1 MSNEELATYLQEH
14 PTDTARAELLYFQV
28 QNYII
33 KYVYKYYSCSAD
45 KEDLIQESYFAM
57 LKAVKVFDPQK
68 GSFINILTWYLRSHL
83 SRYIYASNGGM
94 CAMLNELTDKY
105 ERTVRDIENLGQIPT
120 YETIAERMGVDIKRV
135 KELEKYAER
144 RDYSSTDVS
153 IGEDKSIS
161 LIEQLQDYNTDVEGE
176 ALDNVEREELK
187 RDIWE
192 CVERLP
198 QNHAEV
204 IIRHFKNQEQYK
216 DIAEDLE
223 ISYQQVTQRKIEA
236 FRKMREDART
246 IRQLR
251 PYLDNVRGEAFK
263 GNGVGT
269 FNRTWTSSTERIA
282 LKRLERERLLAEI
295 SKL

>member
-1 MSNEELATYLQEH
+1 MSNEELAVYLKENPEDKARQEV
-14 PTDTARAELLYFQV
+14 LYFQV
-28 QNYII
+28 VNYVK
-33 KYVYKYYSCSAD
+33 KYINRFFPAAD
-45 KEDLIQESYFAM
+45 KEDLLQESYFALM
-57 LKAVKVFDPQK
+57 KTVNMYNPDK
-68 GSFINILTWYLRSHL
+68 GSFLNYFTWYLRNYL

-105 ERTVRDIENLGQIPT
+105 EKTVRDIENLGQIPT
-120 YETIAERMGVDIKRV
+120 YETIAERMGVDVKRV

-144 RDYSSTDVS
+144 RNYSSTDVS

-269 FNRTWTSSTERIA
+269 FNRTWTSSTERIV

-295 SKL
+295 SQL

>member
-1 MSNEELATYLQEH
+1 MSNEELAVYLKENPEDKARQEV
-14 PTDTARAELLYFQV
+14 LYFQV
-28 QNYII
+28 VNYVK
-33 KYVYKYYSCSAD
+33 KYINRFFPAAD
-45 KEDLIQESYFAM
+45 KEDLLQESYFALM
-57 LKAVKVFDPQK
+57 KTVNMYNPDK
-68 GSFINILTWYLRSHL
+68 GSFLNYFTWYLRNYL

-216 DIAEDLE
+216 NIAEDLE

-295 SKL
+295 SQL

>member
-14 PTDTARAELLYFQV
+14 PTDTARQELLYFQV
-28 QNYII
+28 VNYVK
-33 KYVYKYYSCSAD
+33 KYINRFFPAAD
-45 KEDLIQESYFAM
+45 KEDLLQESYFALM
-57 LKAVKVFDPQK
+57 KTVKMYNPDK
-68 GSFINILTWYLRSHL
+68 GSFLNYFTWYLRNYL

-105 ERTVRDIENLGQIPT
+105 KRTVRDIENLGQIPT

-198 QNHAEV
+198 QEQAD
-204 IIRHFKNQEQYK
+204 IIIKHYREQQQYK
-216 DIAEDLE
+216 EIAEELQV
-223 ISYQQVTQRKIEA
+223 SYQSLMQKKTEA
-236 FRKMREDART
+236 FRKMRRDKYT
-246 IRQLR
+246 LKKLR
-251 PYLDNVRGEAFK
+251 PYIDDMRSMALQ

-269 FNRTWTSSTERIA
+269 FKRTGMSSTERVA
-282 LKRLERERLLAEI
+282 LKRIEYNNILDEI
-295 SKL
+295 ASL

>member
-1 MSNEELATYLQEH
+1 MSNEELAVYLKEH
-14 PTDTARAELLYFQV
+14 PEDKARQEVLYFQV
-28 QNYII
+28 VNYVK
-33 KYVYKYYSCSAD
+33 KYINRFFPAAD
-45 KEDLIQESYFAM
+45 KEDLLQESYFALM
-57 LKAVKVFDPQK
+57 KTVKMYNPDK
-68 GSFINILTWYLRSHL
+68 GSFLNYFTWYLRNYL
-83 SRYIYASNGGM
+83 SRYIYAYNGGM

-120 YETIAERMGVDIKRV
+120 YETIAERTGVDVKRV

-144 RDYSSTDVS
+144 RNYSSTDVS

-204 IIRHFKNQEQYK
+204 LIRHFKNQEQYK

-251 PYLDNVRGEAFK
+251 PYLDNVRGESFK

-269 FNRTWTSSTERIA
+269 FNRTWTSSTERIV

-295 SKL
+295 SQL

>member
-1 MSNEELATYLQEH
+1 MSNEELAVYLKEH
-14 PTDTARAELLYFQV
+14 PEDKARQELLYFQV
-28 QNYII
+28 VNYVK
-33 KYVYKYYSCSAD
+33 KYINRFFPAAD
-45 KEDLIQESYFAM
+45 KEDLLQESYFALM
-57 LKAVKVFDPQK
+57 KAVKMYDSDK
-68 GSFINILTWYLRSHL
+68 GSFLNYFTWYLRSHL

-105 ERTVRDIENLGQIPT
+105 ERTIRDIENLGQIPT
-120 YETIAERMGVDIKRV
+120 YETIAERMGVDVKRV

-144 RDYSSTDVS
+144 RNYSSTDVS

-269 FNRTWTSSTERIA
+269 FNRTWTSSTERIV

-295 SKL
+295 SQL

>member
-1 MSNEELATYLQEH
+1 MCMSNEELAVYLKENPEDKARQEV
-14 PTDTARAELLYFQV
+14 LYFQV
-28 QNYII
+28 VNYVK
-33 KYVYKYYSCSAD
+33 KYINRFFPAAD
-45 KEDLIQESYFAM
+45 KEDLLQESYFALM
-57 LKAVKVFDPQK
+57 KTVNMYNPDK
-68 GSFINILTWYLRSHL
+68 GSFLNYFTWYLRNYL

-236 FRKMREDART
+236 FRT

-295 SKL
+295 SQL

>member
-1 MSNEELATYLQEH
+1 MSNEELAVYLKEH
-14 PTDTARAELLYFQV
+14 PEDKARQEVLYFQV
-28 QNYII
+28 VNYVK
-33 KYVYKYYSCSAD
+33 KYINRFFPAAD
-45 KEDLIQESYFAM
+45 KEDLLQESYFALM
-57 LKAVKVFDPQK
+57 KTVKMYDSDK
-68 GSFINILTWYLRSHL
+68 GSFLNYFTWYLRNYL

-105 ERTVRDIENLGQIPT
+105 EKTVRDIENLGQIPT

-269 FNRTWTSSTERIA
+269 FNRTWTSSTERIV

-295 SKL
+295 SQL

>member
-1 MSNEELATYLQEH
+1 MSNEELAVYLKEN
-14 PTDTARAELLYFQV
+14 PEDKARQELLYFQV
-28 QNYII
+28 VNYVK
-33 KYVYKYYSCSAD
+33 KYINRFFPAAD
-45 KEDLIQESYFAM
+45 KEDLLQESYFALM
-57 LKAVKVFDPQK
+57 KTVKMYDSDK
-68 GSFINILTWYLRSHL
+68 GSFLNYFTWYLRNYL

-269 FNRTWTSSTERIA
+269 FNRTWTSSTERIV

-295 SKL
+295 SQL

>member
-1 MSNEELATYLQEH
+1 MSNEELAMYLKEH
-14 PTDTARAELLYFQV
+14 PEDKARQELLYFQV
-28 QNYII
+28 VNYVK
-33 KYVYKYYSCSAD
+33 KYINRFFSAAD
-45 KEDLIQESYFAM
+45 KEDLLQESYFALM
-57 LKAVKVFDPQK
+57 KTVSMYNPDK
-68 GSFINILTWYLRSHL
+68 GSFLNYFTWYLRNYL

-120 YETIAERMGVDIKRV
+120 YESIAERMGVDIKRV

-144 RDYSSTDVS
+144 RNYSSTDVS

-251 PYLDNVRGEAFK
+251 PYLDNVRGESFK

-269 FNRTWTSSTERIA
+269 FKRTWTSSTERIV

-295 SKL
+295 SQL

>member
-1 MSNEELATYLQEH
+1 MSNEELAVYLKEH
-14 PTDTARAELLYFQV
+14 PEDKARQEVLYFQV
-28 QNYII
+28 VNYVK
-33 KYVYKYYSCSAD
+33 KYINRFFPAAD
-45 KEDLIQESYFAM
+45 KEDLLQESYFALM
-57 LKAVKVFDPQK
+57 KTVKMYNPDK
-68 GSFINILTWYLRSHL
+68 GSFLNYFTWYLRNYL

-120 YETIAERMGVDIKRV
+120 YETIAERMGVDVKRV

-144 RDYSSTDVS
+144 RNYSSTAVS

-204 IIRHFKNQEQYK
+204 LIRHFKNQEQYK

-251 PYLDNVRGEAFK
+251 PYLDNVRGESFK

-269 FNRTWTSSTERIA
+269 FNRTWTSSTERIV

-295 SKL
+295 SQL

>member
-1 MSNEELATYLQEH
+1 MSNEELAVYLKENPEDKARQEV
-14 PTDTARAELLYFQV
+14 LYFQV
-28 QNYII
+28 VNYVK
-33 KYVYKYYSCSAD
+33 KYINRFFPAAD
-45 KEDLIQESYFAM
+45 KEDLLQESYFALM
-57 LKAVKVFDPQK
+57 KAVKMYNPDK
-68 GSFINILTWYLRSHL
+68 GSFLNYFTWYLRNYL

-105 ERTVRDIENLGQIPT
+105 EKTVRDIENLGQIPT
-120 YETIAERMGVDIKRV
+120 YETIAERMGVDVKRV

-144 RDYSSTDVS
+144 RNYSSTDVS

-161 LIEQLQDYNTDVEGE
+161 FIEQIQDYNTDVEGE

-295 SKL
+295 SQL

>member
-1 MSNEELATYLQEH
+1 MSNEELAVYLKENPEDKARQEV
-14 PTDTARAELLYFQV
+14 LYFQV
-28 QNYII
+28 VNYVK
-33 KYVYKYYSCSAD
+33 KYINRFFPAAD
-45 KEDLIQESYFAM
+45 KEDLLQESYFALM
-57 LKAVKVFDPQK
+57 KTVNMYNPDK
-68 GSFINILTWYLRSHL
+68 GSFLNYFTWYLRNYL

-105 ERTVRDIENLGQIPT
+105 KRTVRDIENLGQIPT
-120 YETIAERMGVDIKRV
+120 YETIAERMSVDIKRV
-135 KELEKYAER
+135 KELEKYAEHR
-144 RDYSSTDVS
+144 NYSSTDVS

-161 LIEQLQDYNTDVEGE
+161 LIEQIQDYNTDVEGE

-204 IIRHFKNQEQYK
+204 LIRHFKNQEQYK

-295 SKL
+295 SQL

>member
-14 PTDTARAELLYFQV
+14 PTDKARQEVLYFQV
-28 QNYII
+28 VNYVK
-33 KYVYKYYSCSAD
+33 KYINRFFPAAD
-45 KEDLIQESYFAM
+45 KEDLLQESYFALM
-57 LKAVKVFDPQK
+57 KTVKMYNPDK
-68 GSFINILTWYLRSHL
+68 GSFLNYFTWYLRNYL

-204 IIRHFKNQEQYK
+204 LIRHFKNQEQYK

-295 SKL
+295 SQL

>member
-1 MSNEELATYLQEH
+1 MSNEELAVYLKEH
-14 PTDTARAELLYFQV
+14 PEDKARQEILYFQV
-28 QNYII
+28 VNYVK
-33 KYVYKYYSCSAD
+33 KYINRFFPAAD
-45 KEDLIQESYFAM
+45 KEDLLQESYFALM
-57 LKAVKVFDPQK
+57 KTVKMYDSDK
-68 GSFINILTWYLRSHL
+68 GSFLNYFTWYLRNYL

-105 ERTVRDIENLGQIPT
+105 ERTVRDIENSGQIPT

-144 RDYSSTDVS
+144 RNYSSTDVS

-223 ISYQQVTQRKIEA
+223 VSYQQVTQRKIEA

-251 PYLDNVRGEAFK
+251 PYLDNVRGESFK

-269 FNRTWTSSTERIA
+269 FKRTWTSSTERIA

-295 SKL
+295 SQL

>member
-1 MSNEELATYLQEH
+1 MSNEELAVYLKENPEDKARQEV
-14 PTDTARAELLYFQV
+14 LYFQV
-28 QNYII
+28 VNYVK
-33 KYVYKYYSCSAD
+33 KYINRFFPAAD
-45 KEDLIQESYFAM
+45 KEDLLQESYFALM
-57 LKAVKVFDPQK
+57 KTVNMYNPDK
-68 GSFINILTWYLRSHL
+68 GSFLNYFTWYLRNYL

-295 SKL
+295 SQL

>member
-14 PTDTARAELLYFQV
+14 PTDTARQELLYFQV
-28 QNYII
+28 VNYVK
-33 KYVYKYYSCSAD
+33 KYINRFFPAAD
-45 KEDLIQESYFAM
+45 KEDLLQESYFALM
-57 LKAVKVFDPQK
+57 KAVKMYDSDK
-68 GSFINILTWYLRSHL
+68 GSFLTYFTWYLRSYL

-94 CAMLNELTDKY
+94 CVMLNELTDKY
-105 ERTVRDIENLGQIPT
+105 ERTVREIENLGQIPT
-120 YETIAERMGVDIKRV
+120 YETIAERMGVDVKRV

-144 RDYSSTDVS
+144 RNYSSTDVS

-161 LIEQLQDYNTDVEGE
+161 LIEQIQDYNTDVEGE

-236 FRKMREDART
+236 FRKMREDAQT

-269 FNRTWTSSTERIA
+269 FNRTWTSSTERIV

-295 SKL
+295 SQL

>member
-1 MSNEELATYLQEH
+1 MSNEELAVYLKEN
-14 PTDTARAELLYFQV
+14 PEDKARQELLYFQV
-28 QNYII
+28 VNYVK
-33 KYVYKYYSCSAD
+33 KYINRFFPAAD
-45 KEDLIQESYFAM
+45 KEDLLQESYFALM
-57 LKAVKVFDPQK
+57 KTVNMYNPDK
-68 GSFINILTWYLRSHL
+68 GSFLNYFTWYLRNYL

-295 SKL
+295 SQL

>member
-1 MSNEELATYLQEH
+1 MSNEELAVYLKEN
-14 PTDTARAELLYFQV
+14 PEDKARQELLYFQV
-28 QNYII
+28 VNYVK
-33 KYVYKYYSCSAD
+33 KYINRFFPAAD
-45 KEDLIQESYFAM
+45 KEDLLQESYFALM
-57 LKAVKVFDPQK
+57 KTVNMYNPDK
-68 GSFINILTWYLRSHL
+68 GSFLNYFTWYLRNYL

-105 ERTVRDIENLGQIPT
+105 KRTVRDIENLGQIPT

-176 ALDNVEREELK
+176 ALDNVEREELR

-198 QNHAEV
+198 EKHAEV

-295 SKL
+295 SQL

>member
-1 MSNEELATYLQEH
+1 MSNEELAVYLKEH
-14 PTDTARAELLYFQV
+14 PEDKARQEVLYFQV
-28 QNYII
+28 VNYVK
-33 KYVYKYYSCSAD
+33 KYINRFFPAAD
-45 KEDLIQESYFAM
+45 KEDLLQESYFALM
-57 LKAVKVFDPQK
+57 KTVKMYDSDK
-68 GSFINILTWYLRSHL
+68 GSFLNYFTWYLRNYL

-105 ERTVRDIENLGQIPT
+105 EKTVRDIENLGQIPT

-236 FRKMREDART
+236 FRKMRGDART

-269 FNRTWTSSTERIA
+269 FNRTWTSSTERIV

-295 SKL
+295 SQL

>member
-1 MSNEELATYLQEH
+1 MSNEELAVYLKEH
-14 PTDTARAELLYFQV
+14 PEDKARQEVLYFQV
-28 QNYII
+28 VNYVK
-33 KYVYKYYSCSAD
+33 KYINRFFPAAD
-45 KEDLIQESYFAM
+45 KEDLLQESYFALM
-57 LKAVKVFDPQK
+57 KTVKMYDSDK
-68 GSFINILTWYLRSHL
+68 GSFLNYFTWYLRNYL

-269 FNRTWTSSTERIA
+269 FNRTWTSSTERIV

-295 SKL
+295 SQL